1 MVKEKILKAIGGK
14 LIEKSKEIF
23 AEESENRVKGIVEEK
38 IEEHFLKLYREK
50 LDEELLEKYGDE
62 LFYDNLCK
70 ALLYNDNI
78 TMLLMR
84 CKKRDLMDSQTDEE
98 FIDNILQQLPANVYY
113 EHEVRKILEYIYDV
127 TFKCFNELENAD
139 SDKLANIVIHTGDV
153 VQERIIEVKKDA
165 VQILQNQNQGEK
177 RIQQGLNEIKQLLG
191 GGNRTNRVSAFK
203 ILDKNIREGKIK
215 EVKELISEE
224 VSRGDI
230 VCRAILFEIN
240 CLQKENI
247 LVEEC
252 SELLEYIVDEEIL
265 NRIIEFVIMIKIDD
279 RYFLQQLEREKCLPD
294 VYRNLLH
301 SLIVDDFDEIVK
313 VERENKKYN
322 IQVVCNGGLYEKYKE
337 IINYMIY
344 HYLLKRQESEGR
356 LSNFDEI
363 AIYFIGETNFLN
375 DLELM
380 RLKCDS
386 IISYSITIPEHKMEL
401 LNQLLDKVIL
411 QKDLWKNIAVFL
423 SAKYYELYFQLL
435 LVLRKE
441 GIQERYLEIP
451 TGLQKRVEIKF
462 YWIIDRIYKGTI
474 SESDIIEFAIEDK
487 GYNALTIYCELN
499 KNDSGKIIA
508 ILDQCKLLLRKDV
521 NLFCFYV
528 KALFNRGA
536 YDETRYM
543 IEDYREVYQN
553 NLKYWNACLS
563 LKTDV
568 DLVGV
573 YNDFVSGKVKMI
585 DFNAEEEFIEHLYN
599 NGEYERAYQIINQLE
614 TLQISSYKVGCIKA
628 DILLKRG
635 RDLEALEVFRLLYQK
650 NPNNIAVIERI
661 LGISLNNRRKISDD
675 IVRRAT
681 QICEPWSDAMLSK
694 VYELE
699 DEKEKADFYIT
710 RGLLKCHSFQDN
722 IYGQYIGFHLLTD
735 DKNIQSIKG
744 VDVNTAVVLKSGQTS
759 ITICIFEKRYVT
771 EKNQNWEGAS
781 IIDKDEAIKIG
792 LLRMKTG
799 ESINIKGDNFVI
811 DQIMPV
817 DCFLVRTCLTELE
830 NHNIS
835 KSYSFENEN
844 KEAVGQDFVKWFTDN
859 FPKKVEVNFLEE
871 YIHPKGLP
879 VPLYVL
885 HHHYPLVSF
894 GELLIA
900 LLDEKNIMIRNI
912 CCEEEIAED
921 SDYVMTY
928 SVLVMLWRMG
938 VTFSDVQ
945 KEKIYVPSSIKI
957 EAENEAHY
965 INENVNRDVVARM
978 NIIENQ
984 LLFMEDTED
993 VKRTRMKNVTCIKE
1007 YVDQFSDTENIT
1019 DIVEDQN
1026 INSENIKML
1035 IGVCDYD
1042 SIAISSKEGKCLVA
1056 EDAILSY
1063 LSKGPNI
1070 KCKVI
1075 NIVDF
1080 LVNIKVD
1087 CGEFIQYITRLVDF
1101 TFEDFITKKGVE
1113 YIADSV
1119 YSGVDYNQIL
1129 VNQWVTF
1136 LDMAEQLE
1144 EEYKTVFV
1152 CTLGRICKELNDKYK
1167 DRNNPIWKILLY
1179 HVWFWF
1185 YFNESESEDI

>member
-62 LFYDNLCK
+62 LFYDDLCK
-70 ALLYNDNI
+70 ALLNNDNI
-78 TMLLMR
+78 TKLLMR

-98 FIDNILQQLPANVYY
+98 FIDNILQQLPANVHY

-139 SDKLANIVIHTGDV
+139 SDKLANIVMHAGDV

-165 VQILQNQNQGEK
+165 AKILQNQNQGEE

-215 EVKELISEE
+215 EVKELISEG

-230 VCRAILFEIN
+230 VCRAILFEVN
-240 CLQKENI
+240 CLHRENI

-252 SELLEYIVDEEIL
+252 SELLEHIVDEEIL

-279 RYFLQQLEREKCLPD
+279 KYFLQQLEREKCIPD

-301 SLIVDDFDEIVK
+301 SLIVDDWDEIVK
-313 VERENKKYN
+313 VERENKRYN
-322 IQVVCNGGLYEKYKE
+322 IQVVCDGELYEKYKE

-344 HYLLKRQESEGR
+344 HYLFNRQELEGR
-356 LSNFDEI
+356 LSNFDET
-363 AIYFIGETNFLN
+363 AIYFIGGTNFLN

-380 RLKCDS
+380 RLKCDG

-411 QKDLWKNIAVFL
+411 QIDLWNDIAVNL
-423 SAKYYELYFQLL
+423 SVKYYELYFRLL

-451 TGLQKRVEIKF
+451 TGLQERVEIKF
-462 YWIIDRIYKGTI
+462 YWILDRIYKGTI
-474 SESDIIEFAIEDK
+474 SERDIIEFAIEEK

-508 ILDQCKLLLRKDV
+508 VLDQCKLLLRKDV

-528 KALFNRGA
+528 KALFNKGA
-536 YDETRYM
+536 YDEARCM
-543 IEDYREVYQN
+543 IEDYREVYLN
-553 NLKYWNACLS
+553 NLKYWNVCLS
-563 LKTDV
+563 LKTNV

-599 NGEYERAYQIINQLE
+599 NDEYDRAYQIINQLE

-628 DILLKRG
+628 DILLKMG
-635 RDLEALEVFRLLYQK
+635 RDLEALEIFRLLYQK

-661 LGISLNNRRKISDD
+661 LRISIINRRKISDD
-675 IVRRAT
+675 IVRSAT

-694 VYELE
+694 IYELE
-699 DEKEKADFYIT
+699 GENEKADFYIT

-722 IYGQYIGFHLLTD
+722 IYGQYIGFHLLAED
-735 DKNIQSIKG
+735 DRIIQSIKG
-744 VDVNTAVVLKSGQTS
+744 VDINTAVILQSEQTS
-759 ITICIFEKRYVT
+759 MTICIFEKRYVT
-771 EKNQNWEGAS
+771 EKNQTWEGAK

-799 ESINIKGDNFVI
+799 ESINIKGNSFVI

-817 DCFLVRTCLTELE
+817 DCFLVRTCFTQLE

-835 KSYSFENEN
+835 KSYSFEN
-844 KEAVGQDFVKWFTDN
+844 KEDVGQDFVKWLTDN
-859 FPKKVEVNFLEE
+859 FPKRVEVNFLEE

-894 GELLIA
+894 GEMLIA

-912 CCEEEIAED
+912 CCEEEIAGD
-921 SDYVMTY
+921 SDYVMSY
-928 SVLVMLWRMG
+928 SVLVMLWKMG

-945 KEKIYVPSSIKI
+945 KGRIYVPSSIKV

-965 INENVNRDVVARM
+965 IQENVNRDVVARM
-978 NIIENQ
+978 NVIENQ
-984 LLFMEDTED
+984 LFFMEDTED

-1007 YVDQFSDTENIT
+1007 YVNQFPDTENIT
-1019 DIVEDQN
+1019 DIEEYQN

-1042 SIAISSKEGKCLVA
+1042 AIAISSKEEKCLVA
-1056 EDAILSY
+1056 EEAILSY
-1063 LSKGPNI
+1063 LSKSSNI

-1080 LVNIKVD
+1080 LVNIKID
-1087 CGEFIQYITRLVDF
+1087 CGEFIQYITRLVDY

-1119 YSGVDYNQIL
+1119 CSGVGDNQTII
-1129 VNQWVTF
+1129 NQWVTF
-1136 LDMAEQLE
+1136 LNMEEQLE
-1144 EEYKTVFV
+1144 EGYKTVFA
-1152 CTLGRICKELNDKYK
+1152 CTLGRICKELHDKYK
-1167 DRNNPIWKILLY
+1167 DRENPIWKLLLY
-1179 HVWFWF
+1179 YVWSWF
-1185 YFNESESEDI
+1185 CYNESESEDI